1 MAVGILTDSHS
12 GLSHAE
18 AEKLGIGVL
27 PMPFL
32 IDGECFLE
40 DVTLSRKEFFAR
52 QAAGAE
58 IATSQPAPADVLA
71 LWDWALGKYDQVLYM
86 PISSGLSGSYAT
98 AEVLAQDDPY
108 TGRVFV
114 VDHGRVATPL
124 HQMLL
129 DTVELVRQGYGAEE
143 IKAILER
150 CRDDMVIYLAVQD
163 LEYLKRGGRVTPGV
177 AAVGTLLHIKPVL
190 KLATGKLDSY
200 KKCRGFSRAKETML
214 EAIRA
219 DLTIRF
225 REAHARGDVS
235 LLAASSGTPEETAQW
250 VKEISAA
257 FPGMPILCDDLSLGV
272 CCHTG
277 PGALG
282 IGLSCRPRAQVD

>member
-12 GLSHAE
+12 GLSPAE

-40 DVTLSRKEFFAR
+40 DVTLSREAFFTR

-71 LWDWALGKYDQVLYM
+71 LWDWALEKYDQVLYM

-108 TGRVFV
+108 AGRVFV

-163 LEYLKRGGRVTPGV
+163 LEYLKRGGRVTPGL

-225 REAHARGDVS
+225 KEAHARGEVS

-250 VKEISAA
+250 VQEISAA

-282 IGLSCRPRAQVD
+282 IGLSCRPRAQVG